1 MTDGAGPAGPAPRGA
16 GRFAPTP
23 TGRLHLGNARTALLA
38 WLWARRAGLRN
49 VLRIEDL
56 DPRAIPQG
64 CLEGQYADLDW
75 LGLVYDEEPRRGGPC
90 GPYRQ
95 SERSELYLDG
105 LRTLDRLG
113 LVYPCWCSRQ
123 EVLRAA
129 VAPHADDE
137 GPVYAGTCR
146 PQAPARLG
154 EDGLRVGGLP
164 ARDGRLPALRFDV
177 ARALAH
183 LGLDAVAFDDVVA
196 GPQRFTGLGDF
207 VVRRGDGV
215 FAYQLACAL
224 DDAAMGCTQ
233 VLRGMDLIASTARQ
247 LLVLGACGLES
258 PTYAHVGLALAPD
271 GRRLAK
277 RDAATALE
285 AMRAAGLSAGAVVR
299 ALARSAG
306 LPDTA
311 DLDAL
316 ADAFDV
322 TRVPAGPVVVEAPA

>member
-1 MTDGAGPAGPAPRGA
+1 MTGAGPAGPAAGGA

-38 WLWARRAGLRN
+38 WRWARREGLRN
-49 VLRIEDL
+49 VLRVEDL
-56 DPRAIPQG
+56 DPRAIPKG

-75 LGLVYDEEPRRGGPC
+75 LGLIYDEEPRRGGPC

-95 SERSELYLDG
+95 SERSAFYLEG
-105 LRTLDRLG
+105 LRALDRLG

-129 VAPHADDE
+129 LAPHADDE

-146 PQAPARLG
+146 PGEPAPLG
-154 EDGLRVGGLP
+154 DDALAVGCLP
-164 ARDGRLPALRFDV
+164 ERNGRAPALRFDV
-177 ARALAH
+177 ARAMTR
-183 LGLDAVAFDDVVA
+183 LGVDTVTFDDVLA
-196 GPQRFTGLGDF
+196 GPQRFDVLGDF

-247 LLVLGACGLES
+247 LLILGVSGLKP

-285 AMRAAGLSAGAVVR
+285 EMRASGAPASAVVR

-316 ADAFDV
+316 AAAFDV
-322 TRVPAGPVVVEAPA
+322 RKVPAGAVVVEAPA